1 MGKEKQIRESIQ
13 KIANAGSRS
22 SHFLN
27 AEIVSVDSETCTVK
41 RNGLELSD
49 VRLSAVVNGNTKN
62 LVIKPK
68 VGSLV
73 LIADLSGQM
82 RDLVIIGWSEVDTIT
97 INGGELGGLI
107 KIQDLTDKLNALK
120 DQLNSVVTKFNTHTH
135 NVSTTGTAA
144 AQAGVAAATTGQAQQ
159 ATAFNK
165 SDYEDEKIKH

>member
-49 VRLSAVVNGNTKN
+49 VRLSAVVDGNKKN

-68 VGSLV
+68 IGSLV
-73 LIADLSGQM
+73 LIADLSNGQM
-82 RDLVIIGWSEVDTIT
+82 RDLVIIGWSEVDSIT
-97 INGGELGGLI
+97 VNGGDLGGLI
-107 KIQDLTDKLNALK
+107 KIQELTDKLNSL
-120 DQLNSVVTKFNTHTH
+120 VTKFNAHTH
-135 NVSTTGTAA
+135 QVSTTGTAA
-144 AQAGVAAATTGQAQQ
+144 AQTGMAVTTAGTATQ
-159 ATAFNK
+159 FSK
-165 SDYEDEKIKH
+165 SDYEDENIKH